1 MGERDPVIRFDRVGV
16 RFRAPGGGVT
26 EALRDVTLDVQP
38 NEFVC
43 VVGPSGCGKTTL
55 LRLCTGLIR
64 PSSGTLT
71 YKGRPVS
78 GINTDAGFVTQE
90 SNLYPWRTLV
100 ENVEFPLE
108 NAGMAKDE
116 RRREATRLLDLMGL
130 AGFEHHYPYQLSG
143 GMQKRGAIARTMV
156 YDPDVILMDEPFGP
170 LDAQTRMILQHELL
184 KLWSRKRKTIVF
196 ITHDLV
202 EAIALADR
210 IVLMTRRPG
219 MLKDVFEVTLPRPRN
234 VFEIHAQPG
243 FAALYGRIWE
253 HFKVEMT
260 IDTKPE

>member
-1 MGERDPVIRFDRVGV
+1 MIGRRVAEQTPVVAFEHVDVT
-16 RFRAPGGGVT
+16 FRARGGTTDAV
-26 EALRDVTLDVQP
+26 RDVDLAVHA

-43 VVGPSGCGKTTL
+43 IIGPSGCGKTTL

-64 PSSGTLT
+64 PSRGRVV
-71 YKGRPVS
+71 YKGAPVA

-108 NAGMAKDE
+108 NRGMPPAE
-116 RRREATRLLDLMGL
+116 RRREARAWLELMGL
-130 AGFEHHYPYQLSG
+130 GGFEDHYPYQLSG

-156 YDPDVILMDEPFGP
+156 YDPDVLLMDEPFGP

-184 KLWSRKRKTIVF
+184 KLWARKKKTVIF

-210 IVLMTRRPG
+210 VVLMTRRPG
-219 MLKDVFEVTLPRPRN
+219 MIKHVFDIGLPRPRN
-234 VFEIHAQPG
+234 IFEIHAQPG
-243 FAALYGRIWE
+243 FAELYAQLWH
-253 HFKVEMT
+253 HFKVEM
-260 IDTKPE
+260 KVE